1 MKIILTLEI
10 KRSPKRQKKSST
22 PQKPTA
28 QSNPLKNTVIIN
40 QK

>member
-1 MKIILTLEI
+1 MKIVITLEI
-10 KRSPKRQKKSST
+10 KRTPRKQKSSA
-22 PQKPTA
+22 PRKSTA

>member
-1 MKIILTLEI
+1 MKIVITLEI
-10 KRSPKRQKKSST
+10 KRNPRKKKSPA
-22 PQKPTA
+22 PQKPTV